1 MIRRTLVWAVVGLLV
16 FMLVATLLVDPAA
29 GAA

>member
-1 MIRRTLVWAVVGLLV
+1 MSRLRRMLVWLVVALLV
-16 FMLVATLLVDPAA
+16 FMLVATLVVD